1 MIPWER
7 DTYITLIITQINEE
21 NEKIKQKNF
30 RNNQ

>member
-7 DTYITLIITQINEE
+7 DTYISLIITQINEE